1 MSDEFAQ
8 WNNLAKLWHTERMAV
23 SVSDI
28 ESHVRRQRQDML
40 ALAAGEALGFALV
53 LIGAVWISMHT
64 AMIAMSALTITFFAF
79 CGFMQHRMRREP
91 PDSGGEGLLSSLE
104 VSIAREE
111 WNLAQL
117 GIGRAGTFLT
127 FVAIVMVASNHLRF
141 IDSTPAARL
150 WSLSAIALIVFAVLL
165 WNLFLTRRARSR
177 KVRLESFA
185 TRLRDGVEFRT
196 RRSV

>member
-8 WNNLAKLWHTERMAV
+8 WNNLAKLWHSERGSMSAT
-23 SVSDI
+23 DI
-28 ESHVRRQRQDML
+28 EQHARRQRQDML
-40 ALAAGEALGFALV
+40 ALAAAEAIGFALV
-53 LIGAVWISMHT
+53 MIGAVWISMHT
-64 AMIAMSALTITFFAF
+64 AMIAMSALTIVFFAF

-91 PDSGGEGLLSSLE
+91 PHSGGDDLLSSLE

-127 FVAIVMVASNHLRF
+127 FFAIVMVASNHLRF
-141 IDSTPAARL
+141 IDTTPAGRL

-165 WNLFLTRRARSR
+165 WNLFLTRRTRIR
-177 KVRLESFA
+177 KLRLESFA
-185 TRLRDGVEFRT
+185 ARLRDGAEFKTGKRP
-196 RRSV
+196 